1 MENTLLI
8 KHLLKHP
15 SVMIFLGLLAGF
27 TLLVV
32 GLAEG
37 AGIGLISTS
46 FVKTLGKTLCLC
58 MIAIAMDLVWGFCGI
73 LSLGPLAWRATSCG
87 TGVLWQPMPTGASK
101 VAS

>member
-46 FVKTLGKTLCLC
+46 FVKTLGKTFAQRLHTSQRSPREKRSRN
-58 MIAIAMDLVWGFCGI
+58 ASSSSSHRPHAVAN
-73 LSLGPLAWRATSCG
+73 PRAKPD
-87 TGVLWQPMPTGASK
+87 VHRQR
-101 VAS
+101 